1 MRHRQLFIS
10 GSVYFITFRTEEGL
24 PFVPL
29 PFMNKLILSAMAR
42 AKRLYPV
49 QLIGV
54 TVQANHAHMLIR
66 VIDPEAVS
74 GFVGYFKTETSNYL
88 NRLLNRRQRTVW
100 FKRFDNPRVLDIDK
114 AFEILAYILLNPVK
128 DGLVSSMREYPG
140 VSSYQHLVNRRDS
153 LIVKSIPRS
162 AIVALRDPSRPI
174 LENKE
179 LSDHFSSDEFEDL
192 SLTFEPEALRLAFKS
207 TRSMAPDDF
216 RRKLI
221 ETLETAETH
230 YRQSQDNRRPLGAKA
245 LVNASILVPHTPP
258 KRGKKM
264 LCVSSSPNMRKRFI
278 GTFRRLC
285 ERCRQVFIEWK
296 CGNFSVPFP
305 PGMFAPHFPRLANSL
320 PLATL

>member
-1 MRHRQLFIS
+1 
-10 GSVYFITFRTEEGL
+10 
-24 PFVPL
+24 
-29 PFMNKLILSAMAR
+29 
-42 AKRLYPV
+42 
-49 QLIGV
+49 
-54 TVQANHAHMLIR
+54 
-66 VIDPEAVS
+66 
-74 GFVGYFKTETSNYL
+74 
-88 NRLLNRRQRTVW
+88 
-100 FKRFDNPRVLDIDK
+100 
-114 AFEILAYILLNPVK
+114 
-128 DGLVSSMREYPG
+128 
-140 VSSYQHLVNRRDS
+140 
-153 LIVKSIPRS
+153 
-162 AIVALRDPSRPI
+162 
-174 LENKE
+174 
-179 LSDHFSSDEFEDL
+179 
-192 SLTFEPEALRLAFKS
+192 
-207 TRSMAPDDF
+207 MAPDDF